1 MPAPALPILVAVDGS
16 RASDAAI
23 RYAAHEAQRLGVGI
37 CLAHVVPSYV
47 PMAPMLPLLPPDDL
61 AEISRRVLTESQRQ
75 AEKLLD
81 QALVETVL
89 LDGPRIPA
97 LMKAAE
103 EARMVVVGHERHAA
117 VRRLV
122 TGSTLAG
129 VAAHATTPV
138 VAVPPEWDAP
148 ASPARVVVGIKDP
161 AHSHALVRN
170 ALEVA
175 QARGAGL
182 TLVHAWELPSG
193 YDDLI
198 VDRIGVEEWRVR
210 ATAEIDDAVAD
221 ATEAMRE
228 GTPEVDVVVVH
239 GQPAQVLRDASA
251 SAGLMVI
258 ARRRHAFPVGHLG
271 GTARA
276 LLRESLAPVMVLPP
290 AED

>member
-1 MPAPALPILVAVDGS
+1 MPAPAQPILVAVDGS

-23 RYAAHEAQRLGVGI
+23 RYAAHEAERLGVGVR
-37 CLAHVVPSYV
+37 LVHVVPSYV

-61 AEISRRVLTESQRQ
+61 AEISRRVLSESQSQ

-81 QALVETVL
+81 PAQVETAL

-97 LMKAAE
+97 LLESAE

-129 VAAHATTPV
+129 LAAHATTPV
-138 VAVPPEWDAP
+138 VAVPPEWDVP
-148 ASPARVVVGIKDP
+148 ASSGRVVAGIKDP
-161 AHSHALVRN
+161 AHSHALVQN
-170 ALEVA
+170 ALEIA
-175 QARGAGL
+175 HDRGAGL
-182 TLVHAWELPSG
+182 TLVHAWELPGG

-198 VDRIGVEEWRVR
+198 VDRIGEEEWRVR
-210 ATAEIDDAVAD
+210 ATKEMNDTAAD
-221 ATEAMRE
+221 AIETMSGPA
-228 GTPEVDVVVVH
+228 PDVDVVVVH
-239 GQPAQVLRDASA
+239 GQPAQVLRDASVGA
-251 SAGLMVI
+251 ALMVI
-258 ARRRHAFPVGHLG
+258 ARRRHTFPVGHLG

-290 AED
+290 AE

>member
-1 MPAPALPILVAVDGS
+1 MPAPAQPILVAVDGS
-16 RASDAAI
+16 LASDAAI
-23 RYAAHEAQRLGVGI
+23 RYAVHEAERLGVGVR
-37 CLAHVVPSYV
+37 LAHVVPSYV

-75 AEKLLD
+75 AEKLID
-81 QALVETVL
+81 PALVETVL

-97 LMKAAE
+97 LIEAAE
-103 EARMVVVGHERHAA
+103 KAPMVVVGHERHAA

-129 VAAHATTPV
+129 LAAHATTPV
-138 VAVPPEWDAP
+138 VAVPPDWDAP
-148 ASPARVVVGIKDP
+148 TARGRVVAGIKDP

-175 QARGAGL
+175 RAQGAGL
-182 TLVHAWELPSG
+182 TLVHAWELPGG

-198 VDRIGVEEWRVR
+198 VDRIGEEEWRVR
-210 ATAEIDDAVAD
+210 ATAEIDEAVDAAK
-221 ATEAMRE
+221 EAME
-228 GTPEVDVVVVH
+228 PGILDVDVVVVH

-251 SAGLMVI
+251 SADLMLI

-276 LLRESLAPVMVLPP
+276 LLRESLAPVMVVPP
-290 AED
+290 AE

>member
-1 MPAPALPILVAVDGS
+1 MPAPAQPILVAVDGS

-23 RYAAHEAQRLGVGI
+23 RYAAHEAQRLGVGVR
-37 CLAHVVPSYV
+37 LAHVVPSYV

-81 QALVETVL
+81 PEQVETVL

-97 LMKAAE
+97 LIQTAE
-103 EARMVVVGHERHAA
+103 EAPMVVVGHERHAA

-129 VAAHATTPV
+129 LAAHATTPV

-148 ASPARVVVGIKDP
+148 ASPGRLVVGIKDP

-175 QARGAGL
+175 QACGAGL
-182 TLVHAWELPSG
+182 TLVHAWELPGG

-198 VDRIGVEEWRVR
+198 LDRIGEEEWRVR
-210 ATAEIDDAVAD
+210 ATQEMDDALAAAIETLSEPAPD
-221 ATEAMRE
+221 
-228 GTPEVDVVVVH
+228 VDVVVVH
-239 GQPAQVLRDASA
+239 GQPAQVLRDASV

-276 LLRESLAPVMVLPP
+276 LLRESLAPGMVLPP
-290 AED
+290 AE